1 MQYLMLIGGSEDAWA
16 DRGEEE
22 TRRLM
27 DRIGSWWREQV
38 VAGRILEGHQLE
50 PSSTA
55 TTVRIGQD
63 GASTVH
69 DGPFLEA
76 KEAIGGYALLDVPD
90 LDAALAVAAEWPAP
104 GDVLEIRP
112 IVVRD

>member
-16 DRGEEE
+16 SRGEDE
-22 TRRLM
+22 TRQLM
-27 DRIGSWWREQV
+27 ERIGSWWREQV
-38 VAGRILEGHQLE
+38 DAGRIVDGHQLE
-50 PSSTA
+50 PSATA
-55 TTVRIGQD
+55 TTVRIGGD
-63 GASTVH
+63 GMATVH

-90 LDAALAVAAEWPAP
+90 LDAALAVASEWPAP